1 MDCVNPVEEQIEAAL
16 ASGELT
22 PTRGVGEPFDR
33 LDNDQAWWPRSFL
46 RREQAAD
53 QLVDVRA
60 NRVRRFAQAVHAADF
75 NEAREILASLNA
87 ELVAWNDRVDEEH
100 RLAPIGEITLLN
112 ERENA
117 RR

>member
-1 MDCVNPVEEQIEAAL
+1 
-16 ASGELT
+16 
-22 PTRGVGEPFDR
+22 
-33 LDNDQAWWPRSFL
+33 
-46 RREQAAD
+46 
-53 QLVDVRA
+53 
-60 NRVRRFAQAVHAADF
+60 VHAADF

>member
-1 MDCVNPVEEQIEAAL
+1 VDSVNPAEEQIEAAL

-22 PTRGVGEPFDR
+22 PTRGVGEPFNT
-33 LDNDQAWWPRSFL
+33 LDNDPAWWPRSFL

-53 QLVDVRA
+53 QLIDIRA
-60 NRVRRFAQAVHAADF
+60 NRDRRFAQAVHADDF
-75 NEAREILASLNA
+75 SDAREILASLNA
-87 ELVAWNDRVDEEH
+87 ELVQWNDRVDEEH